1 MSNAHRRSAITL
13 FETLAMVVIAVVV
26 AGTVIPQFLSS
37 TNDPKSRS
45 LEFNLHM
52 VRSQIGRYQTHHR
65 GKVPTLARFGDQM
78 TKSTDVDGATTGMN
92 LVYGPYFHGQVPR
105 NVFNGSNVVVAV
117 ATPGQEP
124 TGVVAGGAG
133 WQYDE
138 TNGGFFPNNAEYYAA
153 K

>member
-1 MSNAHRRSAITL
+1 MSNDRRRRAITL
-13 FETLAMVVIAVVV
+13 FEILALVVIVAVV

-37 TNDPKSRS
+37 TKDPQSRS

-52 VRSQIGRYQTHHR
+52 VRSQIGRYQAQHR
-65 GKVPTLARFGDQM
+65 GKVPALASFGEQM
-78 TKSTDVDGATTGMN
+78 TRPTDVNGAMTGMN

-117 ATPGQEP
+117 AAPGQEP
-124 TGVVAGGAG
+124 MGVVAGGAG

-138 TNGGFFPNNAEYYAA
+138 TTGGFFPNNAEYYPA